1 MSCANATSASI
12 NHAKLVKTL
21 LQRLVRHWQLLF
33 GRLTAFSRYF
43 ERQGSRPEV
52 LDLNHHLL
60 ADIGLSRQDAGEDS
74 LRSSRMRLTVWHV
87 HR

>member
-12 NHAKLVKTL
+12 NHAKLITTL
-21 LQRLVRHWQLLF
+21 LQRLERRWQLLF

-43 ERQGSRPEV
+43 ERRSSRPEL
-52 LDLNHHLL
+52 LDLNDHLL
-60 ADIGLSRQDAGEDS
+60 ADIGLSRHDAGEDA
-74 LRSSRMRLTVWHV
+74 LRSSRTRLTAWHV